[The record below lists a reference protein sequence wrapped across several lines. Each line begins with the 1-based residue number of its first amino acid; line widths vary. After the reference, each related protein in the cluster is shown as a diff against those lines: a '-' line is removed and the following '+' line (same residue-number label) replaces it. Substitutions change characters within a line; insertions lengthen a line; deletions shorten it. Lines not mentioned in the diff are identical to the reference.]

1 MGHDDSA
8 TNALYA
14 EIDRL
19 TSEMESQKVEQSRL
33 EEVRFRRLDN
43 MRDAMERAREV
54 ARVHPHA
61 DTCATE
67 LSPDAGYPC
76 SCWRGD
82 LIVALTMPAEVE
94 DRAHEYIPADI
105 EWPF

>member
-1 MGHDDSA
+1 MSHDDSA

-19 TSEMESQKVEQSRL
+19 TSEAAAQLEEDLRL
-33 EEVRFRRLDN
+33 QEVRFRRLDN

-67 LSPDAGYPC
+67 LSPNAGYPC

-82 LIVALTMPAEVE
+82 LIIALTMPTESEA
-94 DRAHEYIPADI
+94 I
-105 EWPF
+105 